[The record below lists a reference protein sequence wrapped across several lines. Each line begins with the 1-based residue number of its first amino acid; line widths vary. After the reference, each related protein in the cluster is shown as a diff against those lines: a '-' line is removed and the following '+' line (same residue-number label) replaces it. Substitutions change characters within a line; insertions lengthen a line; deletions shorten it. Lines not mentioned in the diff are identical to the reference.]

1 MPRNE
6 DKDISNNTKSTAHG
20 FTGLGIAPNLLDA
33 IARLKFTEPTP
44 IQRRSIP
51 VAIEG
56 KDVIAIAQTGTGKTL
71 AFGIPMIQRL
81 AQIKGRGLILLPTRE
96 LAIQVDESLQGVG
109 RHLGLRT
116 AVLIGGTPLGPQRY
130 ALEKKPRVIIATPGR
145 LIDFIE
151 QRIINLSDIEIL
163 VLDEA
168 DRMLDMGF
176 APQINKILGLVPK
189 QRQTMLFSAT
199 MPNEIVTIAQRHMEL
214 PVQVEIARP
223 GTVADKVTHEV
234 FFIER
239 SAKSRLLEHL
249 LQQYPGPV
257 LTFTRT
263 KHAAKNL
270 TRQVKMMGHN
280 AAEIH
285 SNRSLGQRR
294 DALEGFKS
302 GKYRVLIAT
311 DIAARGID
319 VSGIE
324 LVINYD
330 LPSNSEDYVHRIGRT
345 GRAGLTGRAIS
356 FATFDQRG
364 EVRRIEQLIR
374 TALPV
379 KQLPQLPPERP
390 RIRTESP
397 VREGDRS
404 NYPKPRRHEPARS
417 GEQPRYQRPRRNE
430 STRSSEQPRHQRPRR
445 PDHTRSSSES
455 SPSQQRPPRQQSQ
468 QPEREQSFGRKNN
481 RRTGRR

>member
-1 MPRNE
+1 MPQRPSRIIPRNN
-6 DKDISNNTKSTAHG
+6 DKHTEAPIKSPAAG
-20 FTGLGIAPNLLDA
+20 FAGLGIAPSLLDA
-33 IARLKFTEPTP
+33 IERLRFKEPTP
-44 IQRRSIP
+44 IQKRSIP
-51 VAIEG
+51 IGIEG

-96 LAIQVDESLQGVG
+96 LAIQVDESLLSVG

-176 APQINKILGLVPK
+176 APQINKILALVPR
-189 QRQTMLFSAT
+189 QRQTLLFSAT
-199 MPNEIVTIAQRHMEL
+199 MPKEIVVIAQRHMET
-214 PVQVEIARP
+214 PIHVEIARS
-223 GTVADKVTHEV
+223 GTAAEKVTQEV
-234 FFIER
+234 FFVER
-239 SAKSRLLEHL
+239 SAKSRLLEVL
-249 LQQYPGPV
+249 LHQYPGPV

-270 TRQVKMMGHN
+270 TRQVKMMGHS

-302 GKYRVLIAT
+302 GKYRILIAT

-345 GRAGLTGRAIS
+345 GRAGLAGRAIS

-379 KQLPQLPPERP
+379 MQLPQLPPERP
-390 RIRTESP
+390 RLKPEYAPRES
-397 VREGDRS
+397 DRPA
-404 NYPKPRRHEPARS
+404 YPRPRRHDSSRTS
-417 GEQPRYQRPRRNE
+417 EQPRYQRPRRPE
-430 STRSSEQPRHQRPRR
+430 PQRTTEPPAR
-445 PDHTRSSSES
+445 P
-455 SPSQQRPPRQQSQ
+455 QRQTPQ
-468 QPEREQSFGRKNN
+468 QPERERTYGRKTP

>member
-1 MPRNE
+1 MPQKPHRLLPRQE
-6 DKDISNNTKSTAHG
+6 VKESETANKPSAAG
-20 FTGLGIAPNLLDA
+20 FSGLGIAPNLMDA

-44 IQRRSIP
+44 IQKRSIP
-51 VAIEG
+51 IGIEG

-71 AFGIPMIQRL
+71 AFGVPMIQRL

-96 LAIQVDESLQGVG
+96 LAIQVDEALQGVG

-116 AVLIGGTPLGPQRY
+116 AVLIGGAPVGPQRF
-130 ALEKKPRVIIATPGR
+130 ALDKKPRVIIATPGR
-145 LIDFIE
+145 LIDFID
-151 QRIINLSDIEIL
+151 QRLVNLSDIEIL

-176 APQINKILGLVPK
+176 APQINKILSLVPK
-189 QRQTMLFSAT
+189 SRQTMLFSAT
-199 MPNEIVTIAQRHMEL
+199 MPKEIVAIAQSHMEL

-223 GTVADKVTHEV
+223 GTAADKVTQEV
-234 FFIER
+234 FFVDR
-239 SAKSRLLEHL
+239 SAKSRLLEVL

-270 TRQVKMMGHN
+270 TRQVKIMGHN

-345 GRAGLTGRAIS
+345 GRAGLAGRAIS

-379 KQLPQLPPERP
+379 TQLPQLPPERP
-390 RIRTESP
+390 RLKPEHSEHRHRSP
-397 VREGDRS
+397 H
-404 NYPKPRRHEPARS
+404 PHPRRQDSSRS
-417 GEQPRYQRPRRNE
+417 SEQPRFQRPRRNE
-430 STRSSEQPRHQRPRR
+430 SPRGPRQRR
-445 PDHTRSSSES
+445 PDTQQTSE
-455 SPSQQRPPRQQSQ
+455 PTHQHPQRPAAH
-468 QPEREQSFGRKNN
+468 QPERERTFGRRAP

>member
-1 MPRNE
+1 MPQKSHRL
-6 DKDISNNTKSTAHG
+6 ISHQNDNDSETTRKSTAAG
-20 FTGLGIAPNLLDA
+20 FSGLGIAPNLMDA
-33 IARLKFTEPTP
+33 IARLKFAEPTP
-44 IQRRSIP
+44 IQKRSIP
-51 VAIEG
+51 IGIEG

-71 AFGIPMIQRL
+71 AFGVPMIQRL
-81 AQIKGRGLILLPTRE
+81 AQIKGRGLIILPTRE
-96 LAIQVDESLQGVG
+96 LAIQVDEALQAVG

-116 AVLIGGTPLGPQRY
+116 AVLIGGTPLGPQRH

-145 LIDFIE
+145 LIDFVD
-151 QRIINLSDIEIL
+151 QRLINLSDIEIL

-176 APQINKILGLVPK
+176 APQINKILSLLPK
-189 QRQTMLFSAT
+189 VRQTMLYSAT
-199 MPNEIVTIAQRHMEL
+199 MPKEIVAIAQRHMEL

-223 GTVADKVTHEV
+223 GTAADKVTQEV
-234 FFIER
+234 FFVDR
-239 SAKSRLLEHL
+239 GAKSRLLEVL

-270 TRQVKMMGHN
+270 TRQVKAMGHN

-345 GRAGLTGRAIS
+345 ARAGLAGRAIS

-379 KQLPQLPPERP
+379 LQLPQLPPERP
-390 RIRTESP
+390 RLRPEPSSDYGNRP
-397 VREGDRS
+397 A
-404 NYPKPRRHEPARS
+404 YPRPRRQDSSRS
-417 GEQPRYQRPRRNE
+417 TEQPRYQRPRRNE
-430 STRSSEQPRHQRPRR
+430 HPRGQRSRR
-445 PDHTRSSSES
+445 PETPHGAE
-455 SPSQQRPPRQQSQ
+455 QSQ
-468 QPEREQSFGRKNN
+468 QHPQRPAAQQTERARTFGRKSA